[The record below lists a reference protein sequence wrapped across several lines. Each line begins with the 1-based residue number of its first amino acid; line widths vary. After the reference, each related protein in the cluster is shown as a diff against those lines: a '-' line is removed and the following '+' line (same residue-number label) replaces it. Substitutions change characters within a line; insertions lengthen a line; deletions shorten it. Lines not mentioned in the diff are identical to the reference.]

1 MAKWRRAA
9 RRLAA
14 ALFVAL
20 LGAAGAGCREGAT
33 TREPWRVVVAYPST
47 LSSLHPALSS
57 DEFSYSIISNVYEP
71 LVDMDARQA
80 LRPALAVAWHS
91 VDELTW
97 HFELRPGATFHD
109 GRPVDAAAVA
119 ASLERARTDPN
130 LRFTA
135 TLQPVDSVHAAADGS
150 LEVHTRFPVPDI
162 AARLT
167 ELGIW
172 AEPAAAGAMLV
183 GSGPY
188 RVDSWLPQG
197 EVTLERVRGAG
208 PDRLVFRA
216 VPDASERV
224 AALRRG
230 EVDLVGEVP
239 AGDLVGLRRETA
251 LRVVES
257 RGLRVLFLGM
267 NCEAAERADI
277 APPRNPFRD
286 PRVRRAIGMAI
297 DRDGLVRG
305 PLGGLAEVLD
315 QPLAPE
321 VFGFAAGLPPLVFDQ
336 DGARR
341 LLDEAGWA
349 SGFSTALDFVPGKY
363 RDVDR
368 AIEAIV
374 ADLGRVGVRVTPR
387 PSPYPAYLER
397 LDRRDTPFYL
407 RGWSTSVSA
416 GQTYDYL
423 LRTPNGAYGGSN
435 AGGYSNP
442 AFDGLLEAAAR
453 EGDDGKRLLQLQRAG
468 EMIRRDLPLVPLYR
482 QFNLYA
488 ARAGLGFEPR
498 LDRTVRG
505 AELTRRPS

>member
-9 RRLAA
+9 PARAA
-14 ALFVAL
+14 ALAVAL
-20 LGAAGAGCREGAT
+20 LTAAAACREPAT
-33 TREPWRVVVAYPST
+33 PQQPWRVVVAYPST

-57 DEFSYSIISNVYEP
+57 DEFSYSIVSNVYEP
-71 LVDMDARQA
+71 LVDMDPHQA
-80 LRPALAVAWHS
+80 LRPSLAVAWHS

-97 HFELRPGATFHD
+97 QFELRPGATFHD
-109 GRPVDAAAVA
+109 GRAVDAPAVA
-119 ASLERARTDPN
+119 ASLERVRLDPE

-135 TLQPVDSVHAAADGS
+135 TLQPVESFRAAADGT
-150 LEVHTRFPVPDI
+150 LEVRTRFPVPDL

-172 AEPAAAGAMLV
+172 AEPAAAGGTLV

-188 RVDSWLPQG
+188 RVASWTPLG

-208 PDRLVFRA
+208 PEQMVFRA
-216 VPDASERV
+216 VADAAERV

-230 EVDLVGEVP
+230 EVDLVAEVP
-239 AGDLVGLRRETA
+239 AGDLAGLRKETA
-251 LRVVES
+251 LRVLES

-286 PRVRRAIGMAI
+286 LRVRRAVGMAI
-297 DRDGLVRG
+297 DRAGLVRG

-321 VFGFAAGLPPLVFDQ
+321 VFGFAAGLPPLDFDP
-336 DGARR
+336 DAARR
-341 LLDEAGWA
+341 LLAEAGWA
-349 SGFSTALDFVPGKY
+349 NGFTTALDFVPGKY

-374 ADLGRVGVRVTPR
+374 ADLGRVGVRVNPR
-387 PSPYPAYLER
+387 PSAYPAFLE
-397 LDRRDTPFYL
+397 LLVRRDTPFYL

-416 GQTYDYL
+416 GQTYEYL
-423 LRTPNGAYGGSN
+423 LRTANGSYGGAN

-442 AFDGLLEAAAR
+442 ALDALLDAASR
-453 EGDDGKRLLQLQRAG
+453 EGDDAKRLLQLQRAG
-468 EMIRRDLPLVPLYR
+468 EMIRQDLPLVPLYR

-488 ARAGLGFEPR
+488 ARAALGFEPR

-505 AELTRRPS
+505 AELSRRPS